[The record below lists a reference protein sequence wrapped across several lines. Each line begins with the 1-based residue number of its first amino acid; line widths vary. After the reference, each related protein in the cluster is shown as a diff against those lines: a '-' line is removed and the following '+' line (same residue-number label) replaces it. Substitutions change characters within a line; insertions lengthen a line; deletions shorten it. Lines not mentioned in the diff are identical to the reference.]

1 MTDWSIKVATH
12 ESAIQHTHLKCLI
25 YLAGVHVCVLNN
37 TRMVTRPFDC
47 VLLTN
52 TQIDGHARTLSD
64 LCKRLPSERQLSS
77 RAPYHLSHPLHQISQ
92 TTPKWTTER
101 PSIRL
106 CLQVFM
112 RRNENSF
119 QMAKRWTKALIY
131 SKHTAL

>member
-1 MTDWSIKVATH
+1 MN
-12 ESAIQHTHLKCLI
+12 LFGR
-25 YLAGVHVCVLNN
+25 LAGVHVCVLNN

-52 TQIDGHARTLSD
+52 TQIHGHARTLSD

-92 TTPKWTTER
+92 TTPNGTTEW

-119 QMAKRWTKALIY
+119 EMAKRWTETLIY
-131 SKHTAL
+131 SKHTALWDTSNQTARELGK

>member
-1 MTDWSIKVATH
+1 MR

-25 YLAGVHVCVLNN
+25 YLAGVYVCVLNN

-52 TQIDGHARTLSD
+52 TQILGHARTFSD

-77 RAPYHLSHPLHQISQ
+77 RAPYHLSHPLHQLSQ
-92 TTPKWTTER
+92 TTQNGTTER

-106 CLQVFM
+106 RLRVFM
-112 RRNENSF
+112 RNENSF
-119 QMAKRWTKALIY
+119 QTAKRWTEALIC